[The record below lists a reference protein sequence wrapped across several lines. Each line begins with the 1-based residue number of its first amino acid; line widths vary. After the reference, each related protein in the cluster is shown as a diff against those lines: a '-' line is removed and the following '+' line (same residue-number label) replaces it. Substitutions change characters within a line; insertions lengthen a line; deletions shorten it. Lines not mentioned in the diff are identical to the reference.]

1 MNVHIA
7 TSYSYVRRCS
17 RAPPRRRT
25 DTRVRSAQIR
35 NQEPKQKHKLSIA
48 TPHATSQSKYQIQ
61 ITIIITDNRSAAQYY
76 NDKLNCKPA
85 GRRRQER
92 GGRGTGWCQRHDGRA
107 EHAPKTRITTR
118 QGLKTEKRKAAT
130 NC

>member
-35 NQEPKQKHKLSIA
+35 NQEPKQKHKLAIA

-61 ITIIITDNRSAAQYY
+61 ITITKKNLLILSNSSAAQYTI
-76 NDKLNCKPA
+76 L
-85 GRRRQER
+85 Q
-92 GGRGTGWCQRHDGRA
+92 
-107 EHAPKTRITTR
+107 
-118 QGLKTEKRKAAT
+118 
-130 NC
+130 